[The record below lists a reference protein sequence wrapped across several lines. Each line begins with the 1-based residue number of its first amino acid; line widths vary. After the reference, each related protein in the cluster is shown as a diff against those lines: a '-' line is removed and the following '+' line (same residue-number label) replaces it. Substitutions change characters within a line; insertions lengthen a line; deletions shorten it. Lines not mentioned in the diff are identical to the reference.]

1 MSRTTKITALVSTFV
16 FFAAAAVAGYWL
28 LKRTAPP
35 TCSVCQREIH
45 AQSRAM
51 IELDGRRELVC
62 CSRCAFT
69 FQEQKH
75 KPIRLVEVTDYV
87 SKQPL
92 RPDAAYFVEGSRIV
106 LCSKHEPLLDQTKHP
121 YTPVFDRCVPSL
133 YAFARRE
140 DAGAFAAAN
149 GGVVIRLP
157 ELLKE
162 VQPRP

>member
-1 MSRTTKITALVSTFV
+1 MSRATKITALVSTV
-16 FFAAAAVAGYWL
+16 VLFAAVAVAGYWL

-35 TCSVCQREIH
+35 ACTICQREIH
-45 AQSRAM
+45 AQSRAV
-51 IELDGRRELVC
+51 IELDGRQVPVC

-69 FQEQKH
+69 FEEQKH

-92 RPDAAYFVEGSRIV
+92 QPDAAYFVEGSRIV

-121 YTPVFDRCVPSL
+121 YSPVFDRCVPSL

-140 DAGAFAAAN
+140 EAESFASQN
-149 GGVVIRLP
+149 GGVVLRLP
-157 ELLKE
+157 ELLEE
-162 VQPRP
+162 VTPRP